1 MKRQLLNHDR
11 KALTLLSDKY
21 YFDFNNE
28 YMIAWH
34 DGKFTV
40 NSIFKEFDLNNDYVV
55 VLLISTNYKYGTWRN
70 ERLHVVEITD
80 KIVDV
85 KGFYHDGKFDY
96 WHRKSDFDEARKTA
110 VGCYVI
116 AQKKENLRSSK
127 FDPLRHEF
135 RSRDRVTVDYAYY
148 SWNPSRT
155 ARYIY
160 KVDLTDCIGRKIK
173 GFTMSYAGFVSG
185 NINEIIDKSG
195 YNLAVYRGDLMR
207 RVKARHA
214 EIEKAKAQAHDF
226 TQDVKEIDEAMEKAR
241 AAMIEALRTA
251 KNYEDCSS
259 IRSNLVDFA
268 FNLKYVNDF
277 KEKASNNSFDSLEN
291 AMKKKAGILKDFAG
305 CL

>member
-1 MKRQLLNHDR
+1 MKKQLLNHDR

-34 DGKFTV
+34 EGKFTV

-55 VLLISTNYKYGTWRN
+55 VLLVSPNYPYATWRN
-70 ERLHVVEITD
+70 ERLHVVGVTD
-80 KIVDV
+80 KNVDV

-96 WHRKSDFDEARKTA
+96 WYRKSDFDEARKTA

-116 AQKKENLRSSK
+116 AQKKDKLRSSR
-127 FDPLRHEF
+127 FDPMSQGFCHH
-135 RSRDRVTVDYAYY
+135 DRVKIDFVSHGWD
-148 SWNPSRT
+148 SSRNVRT
-155 ARYIY
+155 IY
-160 KVDLTDCIGRKIK
+160 KLDLTDCLGRKVK
-173 GFTMSYAGFVSG
+173 GYSMKYAGFQTD

-195 YNLAVYRGDLMR
+195 YNLAVYRADLMR

-226 TQDVKEIDEAMEKAR
+226 TPDVKEIDEAMEKAR

-259 IRSNLVDFA
+259 IRSNLINFA
-268 FNLKYVNDF
+268 FNIKYVNDF